1 MAYNNSN
8 QNKSRNSQQ
17 QQDDIKTKPEPFI
30 PLSSETRKKLSNSNC
45 NFSLYSPRMVSWNF
59 VKDKSENKKEKY
71 KLEVDKSVIENLF
84 EQSER
89 SFSAI
94 SGLLKKKNELQNAYI
109 SELDSQGIKTF
120 EFKAASTSPFITG
133 LGSGH
138 PTETGMILDRNTGL
152 PYIPASSIKGVL
164 RLSQAINC
172 ADADGNVD
180 ENDKRIVKYFGT
192 TSEAQEAKRGQLVIL
207 DAYPEKVP
215 KLNRDIMNPHFGKYY
230 SGENRQPVET
240 ESPVPIKFLTIKE
253 GTTFVFR
260 CAFMPLDNK
269 TLSEAKRQEI
279 QNDVIKMFKTA
290 FETVGFG
297 GKTSIGYGRFKMPGE
312 EKSS

>member
-1 MAYNNSN
+1 MV
-8 QNKSRNSQQ
+8 
-17 QQDDIKTKPEPFI
+17 PI
-30 PLSSETRKKLSNSNC
+30 PSGELNLLERPTA
-45 NFSLYSPRMVSWNF
+45 NFSLLSPRVVEWTQNRRGEFSSSTEMMQ
-59 VKDKSENKKEKY
+59 
-71 KLEVDKSVIENLF
+71 KLFQRSIN
-84 EQSER
+84 
-89 SFSAI
+89 SFSSSSKSLEKI
-94 SGLLKKKNELQNAYI
+94 QEKQRSYIDYLKEM
-109 SELDSQGIKTF
+109 SVMSFEIKA
-120 EFKAASTSPFITG
+120 KSSSPFITG

-180 ENDKRIVKYFGT
+180 ENDKRIVQYFGT
-192 TSEAQEAKRGQLVIL
+192 TSEAQEAKRGQIIIL
-207 DAYPEKVP
+207 DAYPENIP
-215 KLNRDIMNPHFGKYY
+215 KLKLDIMNPHFSAYY
-230 SGENRQPVET
+230 AKKIEERRINGEIQKIVHDQPVET
-240 ESPVPIKFLTIKE
+240 ESPVPIKFLTVKE
-253 GTTFVFR
+253 GTTFIFR